1 MRFNLKLSNG
11 CEETDNCRLLSHIG
25 KGERIALSK
34 LAVEH
39 LERTGRPYRIAI
51 DAAIWNFQNQAG
63 QGGANPALRTLFYRL
78 LKLLALPIHPV
89 FVYDGRNKP
98 LTKRN
103 KTVHHYGTSIP
114 NEQSKNLV
122 AAFRFPH
129 HTAPGEAE
137 AECALLQRRGVV
149 DAVMSQ
155 DVDTLAFGATA
166 TLRNWSKEGSRGNKT
181 ATHINVLRAT
191 EVKSRTGLD
200 PEGMVL
206 VALLSGGD
214 YNTDGVAGIGP
225 GLALEIAKAGFGAEL
240 LVQEQKDDKD
250 GLHEWRERLQ
260 YELESN
266 ESGYFKRR
274 HKTVKIPEDFPDR
287 IIVGYYTTPAVST
300 TDQLETL
307 RQNLEDVW
315 DTEIDIPALREY
327 VAQKFEWLYNSGAR
341 KLVRN
346 LAPALLAHRLRRG
359 IEVASVTSMD
369 QIKERRTHFVN
380 DGMPELRV
388 EVVPANVLGLDLEA
402 EEDNPAYLE
411 ETEVDAEEVPATE
424 DVEDAQDEASI
435 GVPSSIQETASPSK
449 GRKRPPWNPYL
460 PEKMWIP
467 ETILKLGVPALV
479 EAWEQKQRD
488 IMADPRKFAARKCS
502 KTKTK
507 PVKGGMKAGA
517 LDSFFTTSK
526 PDSTREASTLATSQA
541 LPKTKLPDRS
551 QPVPRTPTKKSR
563 PEPAGESSP
572 TVERYFGKIKPLA
585 GLDRWKDGTMGVA
598 LPSHAR
604 YSALGLYGADA
615 QPMGG
620 GTVASKHSRP
630 SSSESAEATGTL
642 SQPILL
648 SSSPS
653 VADPTASLPTP
664 PGSTSSTT
672 PAKIASAS
680 AAEIPPTVTQR
691 SKRRV
696 RARITIP
703 EDPENAL
710 SSLVDL
716 ISPPAL
722 PLATLTTRSAN
733 KKAVLSRDSLPGAWK
748 ELDEGEVALIAGA
761 GQKRIS
767 RVSTLDLSGD

>member
-1 MRFNLKLSNG
+1 MLFYFRLSIG
-11 CEETDNCRLLSHIG
+11 CGKTDNRRLLSHIG

-78 LKLLALPIHPV
+78 LRLLALPIHPV
-89 FVYDGRNKP
+89 FIYDGTNKP

-103 KTVHHYGTSIP
+103 KTVHHYGTCIP
-114 NEQSKNLV
+114 NEQSKKLV

-166 TLRNWSKEGSRGNKT
+166 TLRDWSREGSRGNKT
-181 ATHINVLRAT
+181 ATHINVLRAA
-191 EVKSRTGLD
+191 EVKSRTGID

-240 LVQEQKDDKD
+240 LVLVRKDDKD
-250 GLHEWRERLQ
+250 GLREWRERLQ

-274 HKTVKIPEDFPDR
+274 HKTVKIPQDFPDR
-287 IIVGYYTTPAVST
+287 TIVGYYTNPAVST
-300 TDQLETL
+300 ADQLETL

-315 DTEIDIPALREY
+315 DTEIDITVLREY
-327 VAQKFEWLYNSGAR
+327 VAQKFEWLYKSGAR

-359 IEVASVTSMD
+359 TEDDSMKSMD
-369 QIKERRTHFVN
+369 QIKERRKHYVN

-388 EVVPANVLGLDLEA
+388 EVIPADVVGLDLEA

-411 ETEVDAEEVPATE
+411 EIEVDTEEVQATE

-435 GVPSSIQETASPSK
+435 GVPSSTQVTASPSK
-449 GRKRPPWNPYL
+449 RRKSPPWNPYL

-467 ETILKLGVPALV
+467 ETIVKLGVPALV

-488 IMADPRKFAARKCS
+488 VIADPKMFATRKCP

-507 PVKGGMKAGA
+507 PGKDGMKAGA

-526 PDSTREASTLATSQA
+526 PDSTRQASTLAISRA
-541 LPKTKLPDRS
+541 LPKTKLPDRC
-551 QPVPRTPTKKSR
+551 PPLPGTPTKKSR
-563 PEPAGESSP
+563 PEPARESSP
-572 TVERYFGKIKPLA
+572 TSDRYFGKVKPLA
-585 GLDRWKDGTMGVA
+585 GLDRWK
-598 LPSHAR
+598 
-604 YSALGLYGADA
+604 
-615 QPMGG
+615 
-620 GTVASKHSRP
+620 
-630 SSSESAEATGTL
+630 
-642 SQPILL
+642 
-648 SSSPS
+648 
-653 VADPTASLPTP
+653 
-664 PGSTSSTT
+664 
-672 PAKIASAS
+672 
-680 AAEIPPTVTQR
+680 
-691 SKRRV
+691 
-696 RARITIP
+696 
-703 EDPENAL
+703 
-710 SSLVDL
+710 
-716 ISPPAL
+716 
-722 PLATLTTRSAN
+722 
-733 KKAVLSRDSLPGAWK
+733 
-748 ELDEGEVALIAGA
+748 
-761 GQKRIS
+761 
-767 RVSTLDLSGD
+767 